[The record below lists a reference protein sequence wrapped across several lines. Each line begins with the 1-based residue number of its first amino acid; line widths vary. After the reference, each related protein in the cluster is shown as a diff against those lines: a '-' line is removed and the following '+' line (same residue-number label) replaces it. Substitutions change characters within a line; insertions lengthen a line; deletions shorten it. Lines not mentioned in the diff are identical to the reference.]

1 MKIKK
6 VVIPTLTMVIIA
18 SQLMGCSALTQSE
31 LLKMI
36 NDHQQIEVE
45 VAVPAFHEVE
55 QGEESALVWVEL
67 AQLETNPALR
77 GSWDDTLLITR
88 TDTGKN
94 GILYVNAAGENEDNN
109 TLFVALHNREV
120 QKIFEDDSI
129 MKSLADS
136 VVNNYTDIEIA
147 DSNNRNE
154 IMKAVYMG
162 INGYFNLLPDN
173 TPNYSNADSTVT
185 RAQFMAMVYRA
196 DTPVQEISANS
207 TFTDL
212 VGQSDYNLYSQEVAE
227 NSYLDLESKSLNN
240 MTYNGNI
247 TRAEAIY
254 TLISRYY
261 NDELQAVN
269 PANSG
274 VTFSDAKDGGD
285 IAAAQKF
292 IEDGNAK
299 DYWKSYEL
307 TYALQN
313 ADDGLPTDLYKALVV
328 AYQNGLIT
336 TETRWDEAI
345 TLSEAMELLIKAIM
359 NEKGTETYTAKLGT
373 NINYVAELEEEA
385 KELFNQHKDEL
396 VCTENQ
402 FVTKYI
408 DYRNNGLTKEQ
419 AYTSLYH
426 EFAKEYQND
435 NKTESGEAIAKPT
448 EMDTFINS
456 ENENSSSAE
465 EVTTPQQQQPQPIMN
480 EDGTISIGD
489 VTLSFPEGSSNGF
502 DGVTFGGQATM
513 EGEGVD
519 PNFRLQ

>member
-1 MKIKK
+1 MSGKFMKIRKL
-6 VVIPTLTMVIIA
+6 VIPTLTMVIIA

-36 NDHQQIEVE
+36 NDHQQIEIE
-45 VAVPAFHEVE
+45 VAVPAFHEVG

-94 GILYVNAAGENEDNN
+94 GILYVNAAGENENNN

-136 VVNNYTDIEIA
+136 VVNNYADLEIA

-154 IMKAVYMG
+154 IIKAVYMG

-173 TPNYSNADSTVT
+173 TPNYSNAHSTIT

-196 DTPVQEISANS
+196 DTPVQELASNS
-207 TFTDL
+207 TFDDL

-285 IAAAQKF
+285 IASAQKF
-292 IEDGNAK
+292 IEDSNAK

-328 AYQNGLIT
+328 AYQNNIIT

-345 TLSEAMELLIKAIM
+345 TLSEAMELLVKAIM
-359 NEKGTETYTAKLGT
+359 NEKSVDTYTAKLGSVSGYEVDNEED
-373 NINYVAELEEEA
+373 NIQSDNNTTFQGNGSGVDLVIPDDFPYVDRSE
-385 KELFNQHKDEL
+385 
-396 VCTENQ
+396 TE
-402 FVTKYI
+402 VIETPAPEI
-408 DYRNNGLTKEQ
+408 VEQ
-419 AYTSLYH
+419 PKV
-426 EFAKEYQND
+426 EQPKQ
-435 NKTESGEAIAKPT
+435 
-448 EMDTFINS
+448 
-456 ENENSSSAE
+456 
-465 EVTTPQQQQPQPIMN
+465 EVQQPVQTSTPVNSMPTRT
-480 EDGTISIGD
+480 DGSDRTNSATGTGAEPG
-489 VTLSFPEGSSNGF
+489 TL
-502 DGVTFGGQATM
+502 GVGTF
-513 EGEGVD
+513 E
-519 PNFRLQ
+519 

>member
-1 MKIKK
+1 MKIKRLI
-6 VVIPTLTMVIIA
+6 IPTLTMAIIA

-31 LLKMI
+31 LLKWI
-36 NDHQQIEVE
+36 NEGRQIEID
-45 VAVPAFHEVE
+45 VATPVFYESK

-77 GSWDDTLLITR
+77 GRWDDTLLITR

-94 GILYVNAAGENEDNN
+94 GILYVNAAGENENNN

-120 QKIFEDDSI
+120 QKIFEDDST

-154 IMKAVYMG
+154 RMKAVYMG

-207 TFTDL
+207 TFTEL

-227 NSYLDLESKSLNN
+227 NSYLDLSSKSLNN

-247 TRAEAIY
+247 TRAEVIY
-254 TLISRYY
+254 ILISRYY

-274 VTFSDAKDGGD
+274 VAFSDAKDGGD
-285 IAAAQKF
+285 IASAQKF
-292 IEDGNAK
+292 IEGGNAK

-313 ADDGLPTDLYKALVV
+313 PDQGLPTDLYKAMIV
-328 AYQNGLIT
+328 AYQNNIIT

-359 NEKGTETYTAKLGT
+359 NEKGTETYTAKIGSVNGYEVDNEED
-373 NINYVAELEEEA
+373 NIQSDNNTTFQGNGSGVDLVIPDDFPYVDRSEAEVIETPAPEI
-385 KELFNQHKDEL
+385 
-396 VCTENQ
+396 V
-402 FVTKYI
+402 
-408 DYRNNGLTKEQ
+408 EQ
-419 AYTSLYH
+419 PKV
-426 EFAKEYQND
+426 EQPKQ
-435 NKTESGEAIAKPT
+435 
-448 EMDTFINS
+448 
-456 ENENSSSAE
+456 
-465 EVTTPQQQQPQPIMN
+465 EVQQPVQTSTPVNSMPTRT
-480 EDGTISIGD
+480 DGGGVPSAPTGTGD
-489 VTLSFPEGSSNGF
+489 GNGA
-502 DGVTFGGQATM
+502 GNSAGGY
-513 EGEGVD
+513 E
-519 PNFRLQ
+519 

>member
-1 MKIKK
+1 MSGKFMKIKRLI
-6 VVIPTLTMVIIA
+6 IPTLTMAIIA

-31 LLKMI
+31 LLKWI
-36 NDHQQIEVE
+36 NEGRQIEID
-45 VAVPAFHEVE
+45 VATPVFYESK

-136 VVNNYTDIEIA
+136 VVNNYADLEIA

-274 VTFSDAKDGGD
+274 VAFSDAKDGGD
-285 IAAAQKF
+285 IASAQKF
-292 IEDGNAK
+292 IEDSNAK
-299 DYWKSYEL
+299 DYWRSYEL

-328 AYQNGLIT
+328 AYQNNIIT

-345 TLSEAMELLIKAIM
+345 TLSEAMELLVKAII
-359 NEKGTETYTAKLGT
+359 NEKGTETYTAKLGSVSGYEVDNEEDSMQSDNNT
-373 NINYVAELEEEA
+373 TFQGNGSGVDLVIPDDFPYVDRSEAEVIETPAPEI
-385 KELFNQHKDEL
+385 
-396 VCTENQ
+396 V
-402 FVTKYI
+402 
-408 DYRNNGLTKEQ
+408 EQ
-419 AYTSLYH
+419 PKV
-426 EFAKEYQND
+426 EQPKQ
-435 NKTESGEAIAKPT
+435 
-448 EMDTFINS
+448 
-456 ENENSSSAE
+456 
-465 EVTTPQQQQPQPIMN
+465 EVQQPVQTSTPVNSMPTRT
-480 EDGTISIGD
+480 DGGGVPSAPTGTGD
-489 VTLSFPEGSSNGF
+489 GNGA
-502 DGVTFGGQATM
+502 GNSAGGY
-513 EGEGVD
+513 E
-519 PNFRLQ
+519 